1 MLSRIIQ
8 KDHTM
13 TKTSTVTTF
22 KQLGAHLA
30 GKRVGRPEMIAI
42 AMTPGPPNTARM
54 FRKIGR
60 LLAHVTVMQI
70 YSIFLCT
77 FAVFMVLYL

>member
-1 MLSRIIQ
+1 
-8 KDHTM
+8 M

-30 GKRVGRPEMIAI
+30 GKRAGRPEMIAR
-42 AMTPGPPNTARM
+42 ATTPGPP
-54 FRKIGR
+54 KIN
-60 LLAHVTVMQI
+60 H
-70 YSIFLCT
+70 IFLCT